1 MTRKSA
7 KCLAVPKLFTIFASV
22 IEKLEGRKA
31 ADGLIANVLT
41 EGYSLKI
48 W

>member
-7 KCLAVPKLFTIFASV
+7 KCLAVPKLFAIFAVVSD
-22 IEKLEGRKA
+22 KSEGRKA
-31 ADGLIANVLT
+31 ADGHIANVLT
-41 EGYSLKI
+41 EGCPLKI